1 MISDSMLPVID
12 QPAVAAER
20 LVANPF
26 LHDGDDALYNPL
38 TDRFLRKG
46 EPGYTAMRAIRSGEL
61 DPRQASSPD
70 RTVLRIGEWLIP
82 EGRDLADRFY
92 LKYVSLE
99 AHTVCNQSCYF
110 CPVSVDPRDAYF
122 MPTEQYEDI
131 VRQLAAYRDTIE
143 AVFMI
148 SYNEPTADKR
158 WVDQVRTIREAGL
171 PPSTLTN
178 GTGLTP
184 ERVDAVVELGGLR
197 FLSINLSTVDQEKY
211 ARDRGGNHLDL
222 VLRNLDY
229 AKDKPLAD
237 EMKIVVLGSGD
248 DVHDR
253 DFERITKRFE
263 GSRFEV
269 QHFVLDDRAGYLQIG
284 VRVPKGSSRSLC
296 GCDHIGSR
304 PLQHLHITPKG
315 ECILC
320 CQDYD
325 ETVVVGDLN
334 EQSVQ
339 EVLTGPEFAR
349 ARRDVY
355 GITEA
360 SANFICRNC
369 NFALTRRSPGT

>member
-1 MISDSMLPVID
+1 MITESILPVID
-12 QPAVAAER
+12 RPSLDRER

-38 TDRFLRKG
+38 TDSFLRAG
-46 EPGYTAMRAIRSGEL
+46 DPGYEPMRAIRSGVL
-61 DPRQASSPD
+61 DPRQATADD
-70 RTVLRIGEWLIP
+70 RALLRSGEWLVP
-82 EGRDLADRFY
+82 EGSDLADRFY

-171 PPSTLTN
+171 PPATLTN

-184 ERVDAVVELGGLR
+184 SRVDDVVALGGLR
-197 FLSINLSTVDQEKY
+197 FLSINLSTVDEAKY
-211 ARDRGGNHLDL
+211 AKDRGGNHLDL

-229 AKDKPLAD
+229 AKDKALAD
-237 EMKIVVLGSGD
+237 EMKIVVLGPGD
-248 DVHDR
+248 EVHQR
-253 DFERITKRFE
+253 DFERISERFA

-269 QHFVLDDRAGYLQIG
+269 QRFVLDDRAGYLQIG
-284 VRVPKGSSRSLC
+284 MRIPKDSNRSLC

-304 PLQHLHITPKG
+304 PLQHLHINPKG
-315 ECILC
+315 QCILC

-334 EQSVQ
+334 EQSVE

-369 NFALTRRSPGT
+369 NFALFRRSPAG